1 MTDKLQEMKKLADEK
16 LQAEKDK
23 VNARRNEKKF
33 QAEIDK
39 ARELVKKDFS
49 GFDPYFSYGIL
60 TQLNSLKRGKYD
72 DADDAMKLLFER
84 SILKTVTPGN
94 QIEMMLVTQL
104 ISVHQAMMNFAR
116 LLAHSRT
123 HEEIECYGNILN
135 KLARTFA
142 AQIEALQRLRSGP
155 VPKLLQNFSVSD
167 GGQAFVGVLNQ
178 NALDKD
184 KADPTKSQLLV
195 TDKSRTAMPILGQ
208 DDQAIPI
215 VPLIEPDHEPAPKA
229 TGRKRRK

>member
-1 MTDKLQEMKKLADEK
+1 MTDKLQEMKKMADEK
-16 LQAEKDK
+16 LEAVKDE
-23 VNARRNEKKF
+23 VNSRRNEKKL

-49 GFDPYFSYGIL
+49 GFDPYFSFGIL
-60 TQLNSLKRGKYD
+60 TQLSSLKCGKYD
-72 DADDAMKLLFER
+72 DVDDAMKLLFER

-116 LLAHSRT
+116 LLAHSKT
-123 HEEIECYGNILN
+123 HEEIERYGNIFN
-135 KLARTFA
+135 KLAGTFA
-142 AQIEALQRLRSGP
+142 AQTEALQRLRSGP

-178 NALDKD
+178 NALDK
-184 KADPTKSQLLV
+184 ADATKSQLLV
-195 TDKSRTAMPILGQ
+195 TDQSRTAMPILGP
-208 DDQAIPI
+208 DDQAVPI
-215 VPLIEPDHEPAPKA
+215 VPLIEPDHEFAPKA